1 MAKSKKK
8 DWITP
13 AEAAK
18 ITGLATGTIC
28 KKIREGIIDGEA
40 DGRLWRV
47 SKKSVHQAMADGK
60 LPYPRN
66 RKKKGSNGT
75 ALCDDA
81 DTLDRAYKAAMT
93 SVFMDEGDSQ
103 EDAEDKATAITR
115 RAHSI
120 AAVL

>member
-60 LPYPRN
+60 LPYPRT
-66 RKKKGSNGT
+66 RKKKGANGASN
-75 ALCDDA
+75 CEDA
-81 DTLDRAYKAAMT
+81 DTLDRAYKAAMA
-93 SVFMDEGDSQ
+93 SVFMEEGCDQ
-103 EDAEDKATAITR
+103 EEAEDKATAICQ